1 MNHWDEKFNT
11 KKYIYGELAN
21 EFVLEKFSNNTDSN
35 ERIVLLAEGEGRNAI
50 YLAKL
55 GYDITTFDMSEV
67 AINKQIDLAKKE
79 NVSITTNYG
88 DITVSDLVGDEKFS
102 YSVNIF
108 GHVPN
113 EGKQSMFDN
122 LITSLIPT
130 GHAIFEVYSVEQ
142 LEYGTGGP
150 KDKSMLYT
158 VDEIKTIL
166 KNYNVK
172 IHRLEKVLIDRYEG
186 HMHNGKASVI
196 QGDIEKY
203 K

>member
-1 MNHWDEKFNT
+1 MNQWDEKFDT

-21 EFVLEKFSNNTDSN
+21 EFILEKFSNNTDNN
-35 ERIVLLAEGEGRNAI
+35 EKIVLLAEGEGRNAI

-55 GYDITTFDMSEV
+55 GYEITTFDISKV
-67 AINKQIDLAKKE
+67 GINKQIDLAKKE
-79 NVSITTNYG
+79 NVSIDTNYG
-88 DITVSDLVGDEKFS
+88 DITVSDLVEVEKYN
-102 YSVNIF
+102 YSINIF

-113 EGKQSMFDN
+113 EGKQKMFNN
-122 LITSLIPT
+122 LITALIPT
-130 GHAIFEVYSVEQ
+130 GHAIFELYSVEQ

-158 VDEIKTIL
+158 VDEIKTIF

-186 HMHNGKASVI
+186 HMHNGRASVI
-196 QGDIEKY
+196 QGDIEKIM
-203 K
+203 